1 VIILGIYEKLGVK
14 TLINAGGHFTVTGG
28 SLMSKEVI
36 DAMNE
41 AAQNFV
47 EMSILHARAGEIIAE
62 MIGAEAA
69 VVTSGA
75 AAGIVLATAACL
87 TGNDQ
92 WKMMQLPNTEKFE
105 KNEVILQRVHYIP
118 YANMF
123 QAPGAKIV
131 DIGGIMRT
139 EPWELEGVI
148 TEKTAAIA
156 HVASALCRKRAELPL
171 EQVVEIAKAHDVPI
185 ILDAAA
191 ETPPFSNLK
200 KWLDLGADL
209 VISSGGKAI
218 EGPND
223 TGIVFGRKD
232 LIECCSLQN
241 APNTGIGR
249 GFKVSKEQI
258 VGLIVALQ
266 NYAKRDH
273 LREFEQWDAK
283 IQYMLDELKGVPH
296 VEVNRVF
303 PDETGLPVP
312 RVKLVLD
319 EQALGKTAVDVIQT
333 LRAGDP
339 GIVLRPFHQHEGIII
354 LDAMLLKEGE
364 EQIVVNRLKEVLT
377 K

>member
-1 VIILGIYEKLGVK
+1 MIILGIYQELGVK

-28 SLMSKEVI
+28 SLMSKAVI
-36 DAMNE
+36 NAMNE

-47 EMSILHARAGEIIAE
+47 EMSNLLTRAGEIIAE
-62 MIGAEAA
+62 TIGAEAA

-75 AAGIVLATAACL
+75 AAGIALATAACL
-87 TGNDQ
+87 TGKDR
-92 WKMMQLPNTEKFE
+92 WKMMQLPHTEKFE
-105 KNEVILQRVHYIP
+105 KNEVLLQRVHYIP

-123 QAPGAKIV
+123 QVPGAKIV
-131 DIGGIMRT
+131 DIGGIMST
-139 EPWELEGVI
+139 EPWELEGAI
-148 TEKTAAIA
+148 SEKTAAIA

-171 EQVVEIAKAHDVPI
+171 EQVVKIAKAHNVPV

-200 KWLDLGADL
+200 KWLDMGADL

-223 TGIVFGRKD
+223 TGLVFGRKD

-273 LREFEQWDAK
+273 QREFELWDAK
-283 IQYMLDELKGVPH
+283 IQYMLDELKDMPH
-296 VEVNRVF
+296 IIAHYIY

-319 EQALGKTAVDVIQT
+319 EQALGKTAVDIIQI

-354 LDAMLLKEGE
+354 LDAMLLKDGE
-364 EQIVVNRLKEVLT
+364 EKIVVDRLKAVLT